1 MSVVA
6 QSISQKTLLV
16 MAGGTGGHIFPGL
29 AVADHLKHQG
39 WKIVWLGNP
48 SGMEFNL
55 IPSRGIPF
63 EGIQFGGLRGK
74 GLKTKLMLPF
84 NLMRAMKQSLEILKR
99 IRPSVIL
106 GMGGYVTFP
115 AGLTATLLGYPLVLH
130 EQNSIAGLT
139 NRILAKLAGRKLC
152 AFPNALP
159 GAEWVGNPLRADLLK
174 LNTPA
179 ERFAGR
185 TGNLCILVVGGSLGA
200 AALNETIPAAL
211 ALIPKDTRPF
221 VTHQSGT
228 KHEQSLRERYQALG
242 VEAKVE
248 PFIENMASAY
258 EAADLV
264 ICRSGAMT
272 IAELS
277 AAGVASCLVPFPFA
291 VDDHQT
297 YNAKFLADA
306 GAAKLL
312 PQNEMNAQSLAAWI
326 CTLTRS
332 QLQTMAEKALSVAK
346 PEATVRVAQVCEEA
360 IKS

>member
-1 MSVVA
+1 MSVIA
-6 QSISQKTLLV
+6 QSLSQRTLLV

-29 AVADHLKHQG
+29 AVADYLKNKG
-39 WKIVWLGNP
+39 WNIVWLGNP

-55 IPSRGIPF
+55 IPSRGIKF

-84 NLMRAMKQSLEILKR
+84 NLLRAMKQSFEILRR

-115 AGLTATLLGYPLVLH
+115 AGLAATLLGYPLVLH
-130 EQNSIAGLT
+130 EQNSIAGLA
-139 NRILAKLAGRKLC
+139 NRILGKLAGRKLC

-174 LNTPA
+174 LASPA
-179 ERFAGR
+179 QRFAGR
-185 TGNLCILVVGGSLGA
+185 TGNLKILVVGGSLGA

-211 ALIPKDTRPF
+211 ALIPKDSRPF
-221 VTHQSGT
+221 VIHQSGM
-228 KHEQSLRERYQALG
+228 KHEQALREHYQRLG
-242 VEAKVE
+242 VDAQVE
-248 PFIENMASAY
+248 PFIENMAAAY
-258 EAADLV
+258 ELVDLV
-264 ICRSGAMT
+264 ICRAGAMT
-272 IAELS
+272 IAEVA

-297 YNAKFLADA
+297 FNAKFLADA

-312 PQNEMNAQSLAAWI
+312 PQNEMNAQSLASWI
-326 CTLTRS
+326 CTLTRD
-332 QLQTMAEKALSVAK
+332 QLQIMAEKALAVAK
-346 PEATVRVAQVCEEA
+346 PEATARVAQVCEEA
-360 IKS
+360 VKA